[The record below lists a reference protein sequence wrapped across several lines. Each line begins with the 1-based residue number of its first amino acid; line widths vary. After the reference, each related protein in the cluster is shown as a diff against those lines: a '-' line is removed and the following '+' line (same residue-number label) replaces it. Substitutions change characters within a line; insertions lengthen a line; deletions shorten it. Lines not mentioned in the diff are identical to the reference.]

1 MWTIKGKF
9 QIKSNKE
16 CTVDITALE
25 LNVNVEEGWKKP
37 EGKIEKQDWE
47 SLALQ

>member
-25 LNVNVEEGWKKP
+25 LNVEEGWKKP